1 MSRPIAPLG
10 NRLGRAPQVS
20 KELKKSCLLE
30 RRAGRRRH
38 NACGSGN
45 PSPQL
50 YSARAPI
57 HPKRPYGL
65 TRPVVPPDG
74 SLIYSKPL
82 FLLDAAASCVRSVRS
97 EGDIDGARGHGRGR
111 RSGRHRHRAELGA
124 ARRQRHWGSRVR
136 CANRKTST
144 TRLPRSSRRSRT
156 VFSSSPTGIPA

>member
-10 NRLGRAPQVS
+10 NRFGRASQVS
-20 KELKKSCLLE
+20 KELKKTCLLE

-74 SLIYSKPL
+74 SLIFSKPL
-82 FLLDAAASCVRSVRS
+82 FLFAAVFRWCQIRVNFPHALTTPDMEKWGAGR
-97 EGDIDGARGHGRGR
+97 DDGSPRAMIRYAQLARWPKPQ
-111 RSGRHRHRAELGA
+111 S
-124 ARRQRHWGSRVR
+124 ARILS
-136 CANRKTST
+136 
-144 TRLPRSSRRSRT
+144 
-156 VFSSSPTGIPA
+156 